1 VLRGAKAY
9 SGARRI
15 AVAAVSV
22 EVEEVVVAGMALEMG
37 AKLVEGGWAQD
48 IDVSP
53 ELQILRSAQDD
64 MVVVNQLQTTTF
76 IGA

>member
-1 VLRGAKAY
+1 
-9 SGARRI
+9 
-15 AVAAVSV
+15 VSV